1 MAFLRKLAGIET
13 ADARVTP
20 VAGPSAPMPDTPHA
34 DPPRDLLDA
43 CELIEAELDS
53 AAFSCRRQST
63 QAASRSGTML
73 EEARA
78 IAGEAAD
85 IAAIASSA
93 SHNLA
98 DVAAAGDELSAAGRE
113 IAMQAARSSDI
124 ARQAVTTSDTASQ
137 AVAELGQAAADV
149 GLVVRAIAAI
159 ASRTNLLA
167 LNATIEAARAGAAGR
182 GFSVVAAE
190 VKELS
195 RQTAA
200 ATQDI
205 TARIRAIQAATAGS
219 VTAMQG
225 VGGAVREMDA
235 ANTAVSAAI
244 EEQEATLRQ
253 IAARLQDASANT
265 GRVAETIGQM
275 AGRGAVL
282 GRLSEDAYADI
293 ALTDTQ
299 IEELRS
305 NVQLVLRRVTS
316 LGPDWNSQVPVQA
329 PGRLTSQVWSG
340 DVQVLEL
347 SETAALVRLPEAATP
362 AGRAW
367 EAGAGCELTL
377 QETGSLAATV
387 NANSNGRL
395 LLAMSPARATQDA
408 LLPFVSRIRV
418 DDARFTAAAV
428 AAAARVSASL
438 DAAIQAGTL
447 TQAAL
452 FDTAYV
458 PVPNTDPAQYT
469 TAFTPMADRLVQPIL
484 DGLLDFDPGV
494 VGAFV
499 VDRGGYAPTHNS
511 RVSQVQIPG
520 DTAHNARH
528 CRNRR
533 LFDDR
538 TGLAAGRSTRA
549 HLLQSYERDMG
560 GGERMM
566 IKEADAPIKVGGRHW
581 GAFRLMY
588 QNRKE

>member
-13 ADARVTP
+13 ADARATP
-20 VAGPSAPMPDTPHA
+20 AAGHGLLLPDTPKA
-34 DPPRDLLDA
+34 DPSRDLLDA

-63 QAASRSGTML
+63 QAASRSGTMVA
-73 EEARA
+73 EARA
-78 IAGEAAD
+78 IAAEAAD
-85 IAAIASSA
+85 IADIATSA

-124 ARQAVTTSDTASQ
+124 ARQAVTTSDTAAT
-137 AVAELGQAAADV
+137 AVSELGQAATDV

-205 TARIRAIQAATAGS
+205 TARIRTIQTATAGS

-225 VGGAVREMDA
+225 VGGAVRDMDA
-235 ANTAVSAAI
+235 ANAAVAAAI
-244 EEQEATLRQ
+244 EQQEATLRQ
-253 IAARLQDASANT
+253 IAGRLQDASAST
-265 GRVAETIGQM
+265 SRVATTIGQM
-275 AGRGAVL
+275 AGRGGVL
-282 GRLSEDAYADI
+282 GRLSEEAYADT
-293 ALTDTQ
+293 ARTDVQ

-316 LGPDWNSQVPVQA
+316 LGPDWNNQVPVQA
-329 PGRLTSQVWSG
+329 PGRLTSAGWSG
-340 DVQVLEL
+340 EVQVLEL
-347 SETAALVRLPEAATP
+347 SETAALVRLPEAATL
-362 AGRAW
+362 AGRVW
-367 EAGAGCELTL
+367 EAGASCDLVL
-377 QETGSLAATV
+377 QETGALLATV

-395 LLAMSPARATQDA
+395 LLAMSPAPATQDA
-408 LLPFVSRIRV
+408 LLPFVSRIRA
-418 DDARFTAAAV
+418 DDARFTGAAV
-428 AAAARVSASL
+428 AAAARIGACL

-458 PVPNTDPAQYT
+458 PVPGSDPPQYT

-511 RVSQVQIPG
+511 RVSQAQVPG
-520 DTAHNARH
+520 DLAHNARH

-566 IKEADAPIKVGGRHW
+566 IKEADAPIMVGGRHW

-588 QNRKE
+588 QNRKG